1 MVNQLQWKIYGGK
14 INTIFHNHKISK
26 EGFHCICLS
35 VILID
40 SVFKTGKYYYP
51 HVFLEEYKCIVKKM
65 IKNYFNDDTE
75 IYSDDSD
82 EEKFDAKIFDL

>member
-51 HVFLEEYKCIVKKM
+51 HVFLEEYKCIVKK
-65 IKNYFNDDTE
+65 
-75 IYSDDSD
+75 
-82 EEKFDAKIFDL
+82 